1 MAHRI
6 DTVEARSKLK
16 PRRPPYWQKLSG
28 GCHLGFRKMTTGT
41 DGTWLAQAY
50 DPDTQ
55 KQTRR
60 SLGVFEHLTEGQR
73 FDAAKK
79 AAEAWFSHL
88 GKGGTLDSITVKK
101 ACEDYVAH
109 VRTAKG
115 DTQADDIEARFT
127 RWVYTDKIAAIELP
141 KLTRK
146 HVDAWRAALGEGP
159 CHRQP
164 ARRGTHGA
172 QARRVI
178 GQSRHDRTARRLQP
192 CARQRRSHERPC
204 MAGGPAPD

>member
-28 GCHLGFRKMTTGT
+28 GCHLGFRKMTTGS

-50 DPDTQ
+50 DPETK

-60 SLGVFEHLTEGQR
+60 SLGVFEHLTDGQR

-79 AAEAWFSHL
+79 AAEAWFEHL

-101 ACEDYVAH
+101 ACEDYVSH
-109 VRTAKG
+109 VRAAKG
-115 DTQADDIEARFT
+115 ATQAEIGRASCRER
-127 RWVYTDKIAAIELP
+127 VYSS
-141 KLTRK
+141 
-146 HVDAWRAALGEGP
+146 V
-159 CHRQP
+159 
-164 ARRGTHGA
+164 
-172 QARRVI
+172 
-178 GQSRHDRTARRLQP
+178 
-192 CARQRRSHERPC
+192 
-204 MAGGPAPD
+204 